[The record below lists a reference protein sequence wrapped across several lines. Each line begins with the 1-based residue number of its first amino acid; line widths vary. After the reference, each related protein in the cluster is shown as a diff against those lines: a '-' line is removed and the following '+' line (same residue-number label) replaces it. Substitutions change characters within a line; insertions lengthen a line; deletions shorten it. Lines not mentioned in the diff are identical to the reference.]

1 MHHYDQRKHI
11 IGYIYNDSQLVFQ
24 KKIGQL
30 GGYEYS
36 SKAKKNNKNY
46 IHVDEKENVR
56 LFQFCNNERHF

>member
-11 IGYIYNDSQLVFQ
+11 IGYIYNDSQSVFKKK

-36 SKAKKNNKNY
+36 SKAKKTTKTIY
-46 IHVDEKENVR
+46 M
-56 LFQFCNNERHF
+56 

>member
-11 IGYIYNDSQLVFQ
+11 IGYIYNDSQSVFQ

-36 SKAKKNNKNY
+36 SKAKKTTKT

>member
-36 SKAKKNNKNY
+36 SKAKKKQQKLY
-46 IHVDEKENVR
+46 TCRWKRKCSTIPV
-56 LFQFCNNERHF
+56 L